1 MSAPLVR
8 LEDVR
13 KAFVRTSGRARW
25 LRRER
30 LRVPILSGVTFEVE
44 AGGRLA
50 LLGANGAGKTT
61 VLKTIA
67 TLLTPDSGRVEVC
80 GSDALKHGRQVR
92 ELASYVLADERSF
105 HWRLTGRQNL
115 EFFAALNGLSPTVTR
130 QRIRRLLD
138 RLDLSAAA
146 DLGFWQYSTGMKQR
160 LAIARALL
168 VRPRVLLMDE
178 PTRSIDASHAAEAWQ
193 LVREEIDAAEGCL
206 VLVTHQLQ
214 EAFSLCGRVAILAD
228 GKVALETA
236 TDALHA
242 VTADLDGF
250 TLTLRSLSPAALA
263 AGQAFPGVREL
274 RLCSQMGDEQVVEL
288 WAADPAFAL
297 GDFLGQLTASG
308 ATVCALQRT
317 TPIQGVLQRLLSAP
331 LVREVA
337 R

>member
-1 MSAPLVR
+1 MTAPLVR
-8 LEDVR
+8 LEDVH
-13 KAFVRTSGRARW
+13 KAFARASGPSWRLW
-25 LRRER
+25 RER
-30 LRVPILSGVTFEVE
+30 LRVPVLSGVTFEVE

-61 VLKTIA
+61 VLKSIA

-80 GSDALKHGRQVR
+80 GFDAVRSGRQVR
-92 ELASYVLADERSF
+92 ELVSYVLADERSF

-115 EFFAALNGLSPTVTR
+115 EFFADLNGLSKTATR

-138 RLDLSAAA
+138 RLDLSSAA
-146 DLGFWQYSTGMKQR
+146 DMGFWQYSTGMKQR

-193 LVREEIDAAEGCL
+193 LVREEIDAADGCL

-214 EAFSLCGRVAILAD
+214 EAFSLCSRVAILAD
-228 GKVALETA
+228 GRVALETTA
-236 TDALHA
+236 DSLHA

-250 TLTLRSLSPAALA
+250 TLTVRSLSSAALA
-263 AGQAFPGVREL
+263 AGQAFPGVREF

-288 WAADPAFAL
+288 WAADATFAL
-297 GDFLGQLTASG
+297 GDFLGKLTESG
-308 ATVCALQRT
+308 VTVCALQRT
-317 TPIQGVLQRLLSAP
+317 TPIQGVLQRLLHAP
-331 LVREVA
+331 VPREA
-337 R
+337 LA